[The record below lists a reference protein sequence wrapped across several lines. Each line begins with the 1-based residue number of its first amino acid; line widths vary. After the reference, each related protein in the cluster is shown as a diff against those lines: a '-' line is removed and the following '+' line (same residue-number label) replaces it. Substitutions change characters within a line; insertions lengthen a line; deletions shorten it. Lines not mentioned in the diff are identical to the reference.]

1 MRAGKTSERG
11 RERHQRERE
20 RDRRQVTSPY
30 VQHEELLRERG
41 GTRSIC
47 CSAMVEVWIPVS
59 YPLLN
64 VFGCPCDWGM
74 RDEGQGFRVEF
85 AGLGIELVIPAVEG
99 TDL

>member
-1 MRAGKTSERG
+1 
-11 RERHQRERE
+11 
-20 RDRRQVTSPY
+20 
-30 VQHEELLRERG
+30 
-41 GTRSIC
+41 
-47 CSAMVEVWIPVS
+47 MVEVWIPVS

-74 RDEGQGFRVEF
+74 RDEGQGFRVEC